1 MGSEVQNRYLRND
14 KRKVD
19 LGKYNSMEELYNS
32 GIKSK
37 NIGGSNYNSKNN
49 NKVSED
55 NLFRVFNFVKSKRI
69 NEDNN
74 LFKLKKYAI

>member
-19 LGKYNSMEELYNS
+19 SDKYNIEELHNS

-37 NIGGSNYNSKNN
+37 NINGNNYNSKNN

-55 NLFRVFNFVKSKRI
+55 NLLHVFNFVKSKRI

-74 LFKLKKYAI
+74 LFKLKKYAS

>member
-14 KRKVD
+14 NRKID
-19 LGKYNSMEELYNS
+19 LEKYNIEELDNS

-37 NIGGSNYNSKNN
+37 NKSGNNYNSKNN

-55 NLFRVFNFVKSKRI
+55 NLLRVFNFVKSKRI

-74 LFKLKKYAI
+74 LFKLNKYAS